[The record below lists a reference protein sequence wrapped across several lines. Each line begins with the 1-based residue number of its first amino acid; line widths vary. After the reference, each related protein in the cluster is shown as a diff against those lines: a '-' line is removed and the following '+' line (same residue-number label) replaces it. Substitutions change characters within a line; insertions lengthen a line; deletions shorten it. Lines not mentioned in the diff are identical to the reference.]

1 MEPKYVQTSE
11 QPGWMPIC
19 IHGECDDYMRVDAR
33 QIPRLPAA
41 AEVHPLAQQNN
52 PSQCTTNILNVKNK
66 ANCQVMRLLYDA
78 AVRRLEREGVCA

>member
-19 IHGECDDYMRVDAR
+19 IHGECDDYMRVHVR

-41 AEVHPLAQQNN
+41 AEVHPLAQQNTL
-52 PSQCTTNILNVKNK
+52 SRKWRDSYALFALQSF
-66 ANCQVMRLLYDA
+66 
-78 AVRRLEREGVCA
+78 